1 MKECKLCIREAL
13 EDHDYCASCLQEQI
27 EKADL
32 EQRQLES
39 YYWRTRL

>member
-1 MKECKLCIREAL
+1 LCIRESL
-13 EDHDYCASCLQEQI
+13 EDHDYCEECLQEQI
-27 EKADL
+27 KQSEL